1 MSPRL
6 PTNALVAAI
15 VLAALVACG
24 GERPELD
31 GGEAGRA
38 ASSGSESDEPTSGIA
53 RKDPRL
59 LLYDVQTALESA
71 RTTDGEY
78 PTNGEFSLEDRW
90 RLLDAALDEAF
101 EEWSYSSDGESYRLV
116 AERDGKRFEI
126 HSPSGP
132 SASNP
137 PPGE

>member
-6 PTNALVAAI
+6 PTNALVGAI
-15 VLAALVACG
+15 LLAALAACG
-24 GERPELD
+24 GERPELE

-38 ASSGSESDEPTSGIA
+38 ASPGPERDEPSSGIA

-78 PTNGEFSLEDRW
+78 PTYGEFTLEDRW
-90 RLLDAALDEAF
+90 SLLDAALDEAF

-116 AERDGKRFEI
+116 AERGGTRFEI
-126 HSPSGP
+126 QSPSGP
-132 SASNP
+132 PSTSS